1 MLKNF
6 FKTAIRTL
14 LRNKTYS
21 FLNIFG
27 LAVGIACTGLIFL
40 WVEDELN
47 YDSVNVKK
55 DNLYQVLNNWPY
67 PAHYSTFETTPGTLA
82 PAIKAEIPG
91 VTNAARCTYG
101 LTSAL
106 FTVGS
111 KELYAGGVF
120 SDSTLFSMLTMP
132 FTQGNASNAFT
143 QLYSMVITEKT
154 AMKLFGETANVVGK
168 TVKIDN
174 KLDYVITGVIKDF
187 PQNATLQ
194 YEWIA
199 PFEIAQKNNGSLRDW
214 ASNDIITLVEL
225 KSNVNVEKV
234 NSQLEGLIRK
244 RVMGSIASSMLFSMN
259 DWHLRH
265 DFENGRETGKGRIQ
279 YVRMFMLI
287 AWIILFLACINFMN
301 LATAR
306 SEKRAREVGVRKVL
320 GSGKK
325 TLIAQFIG
333 EAMFMSLLAVMAAIF
348 IIVLA
353 LPSFNMLTQKS
364 LSFNLGSPIHVAML
378 LAITIV
384 CGLVAGSYPSFYLS
398 SFNPVSVLKGIR
410 LKAGSAGLIRKG
422 LVITQFTVSIVL
434 IVSTIIIYQQIQ
446 YVKLRDAGYDKNGLL
461 KVGLQG
467 DMGKNFDVIKKHLIG
482 TGIVDNAALTSY
494 DLLNGGGNWDGFD
507 WKGKTVN
514 EKYSVTY
521 RNVSPELLNT
531 YGMQLL
537 QGRDFSAN
545 PVADSVNVIINE
557 SLAQMLH
564 GKSPIG
570 EIIRAG
576 GDRSFT
582 VIGEVKNFVFSDMYG
597 KPDPVIFFSQQ
608 HNEWQSYMYVRLK
621 KNVDLEHAVAKV
633 EATIKKD
640 NPAYPVDYRFVD
652 EEFNQAFLSEMLVSK
667 LSRVFAALAI
677 VISCLGLFGL
687 AAYTAELRVKEIG
700 IRKVLGAGVT
710 GLAGLLSTEFIKLVI
725 VSILLACPIAWYA
738 MSSWLKNYAYRVS
751 IQWWVFPAAGAA
763 AIVIAVITISFQSIK
778 VAMMNPVK
786 AIKAE

>member
-1 MLKNF
+1 MLKNV
-6 FKTAIRTL
+6 FKTAVRAL

-40 WVEDELN
+40 WVEDEMN
-47 YDSVNVKK
+47 YDTANIKK
-55 DNLYQVLNNWPY
+55 DDLYQVLNNWPY
-67 PAHYSTFETTPGTLA
+67 PAHYSTFETTPGPLA

-91 VTNAARCTYG
+91 VANTARCTYG
-101 LTSAL
+101 RTNAL
-106 FTVGS
+106 FTIGD
-111 KELYAGGVF
+111 KQLYAGGVF
-120 SDSTLFSMLTMP
+120 ADSTLFSMLTIP
-132 FTQGNASNAFT
+132 FTQGNARSAFT
-143 QLYSMVITEKT
+143 ELYSMVITEKT
-154 AMKLFGETANVVGK
+154 AIKLFGETANVVGK
-168 TVKIDN
+168 TVKVDN
-174 KLDYVITGVIKDF
+174 KADYIITGVIKDF
-187 PQNATLQ
+187 PQNTTLQ

-199 PFEIAQKNNGSLRDW
+199 PFDIAEKNNGSLRDW

-225 KSNVNVEKV
+225 KTNAGLEKV
-234 NSQLEGLIRK
+234 TSQLEGLIRK
-244 RVMGSIASSMLFSMN
+244 RVPGSIASSMLFSMN

-265 DFENGRETGKGRIQ
+265 DFENGRKTGKGRIQ

-333 EAMFMSLLAVMAAIF
+333 EAMFMSLLAVMAAIL

-353 LPSFNMLTQKS
+353 LPAFNMLTEKN
-364 LSFNLGSPIHVAML
+364 LSVNLGSPLHVAVL
-378 LAITIV
+378 LAITVV

-398 SFNPVSVLKGIR
+398 SFNPVFVLKG
-410 LKAGSAGLIRKG
+410 LKVKAGSAGLIRKG

-434 IVSTIIIYQQIQ
+434 IVSTIIIFQQIQ
-446 YVKLRDAGYDKNGLL
+446 HVKNRDAGYDKNGLL
-461 KVGLQG
+461 KISLQG
-467 DMGKNFDVIKKHLIG
+467 DLGKNFEVVKQHLLG
-482 TGIVDNAALTSY
+482 TGMIENAALTGY

-507 WKGKTVN
+507 WKGKTAN
-514 EKYSVTY
+514 EKYSITY

-531 YGMQLL
+531 YGIQLL
-537 QGRDFSAN
+537 QGRDFSSN
-545 PVADSVNVIINE
+545 PVADTANIIINE

-570 EIIRAG
+570 EIIRTDG
-576 GDRSFT
+576 NRSYT
-582 VIGEVKNFVFSDMYG
+582 VIGVVKNFVFSDMYG
-597 KPDPVIFFSQQ
+597 KPDPVIFFCQP

-621 KNVDLEHAVAKV
+621 KNVDLEQAVAEV

-652 EEFNQAFLSEMLVSK
+652 EEFNKVFLSEMLVSK

-677 VISCLGLFGL
+677 IISCLGLFGL
-687 AAYTAELRVKEIG
+687 AAYTAERRVKEIG
-700 IRKVLGAGVT
+700 IRKVLGASVT

-725 VSILLACPIAWYA
+725 VSIVLACPIAWYA
-738 MSSWLKNYAYRVS
+738 MSEWLQNYAYHVS
-751 IQWWVFPAAGAA
+751 IQWWVFATAGSA
-763 AIVIAVITISFQSIK
+763 AIVIALITVSFQSIK
-778 VAMMNPVK
+778 AAMMNPVK

>member
-1 MLKNF
+1 
-6 FKTAIRTL
+6 
-14 LRNKTYS
+14 
-21 FLNIFG
+21 
-27 LAVGIACTGLIFL
+27 
-40 WVEDELN
+40 
-47 YDSVNVKK
+47 
-55 DNLYQVLNNWPY
+55 
-67 PAHYSTFETTPGTLA
+67 
-82 PAIKAEIPG
+82 
-91 VTNAARCTYG
+91 
-101 LTSAL
+101 
-106 FTVGS
+106 
-111 KELYAGGVF
+111 
-120 SDSTLFSMLTMP
+120 
-132 FTQGNASNAFT
+132 
-143 QLYSMVITEKT
+143 
-154 AMKLFGETANVVGK
+154 
-168 TVKIDN
+168 
-174 KLDYVITGVIKDF
+174 
-187 PQNATLQ
+187 
-194 YEWIA
+194 
-199 PFEIAQKNNGSLRDW
+199 
-214 ASNDIITLVEL
+214 
-225 KSNVNVEKV
+225 
-234 NSQLEGLIRK
+234 
-244 RVMGSIASSMLFSMN
+244 
-259 DWHLRH
+259 
-265 DFENGRETGKGRIQ
+265 
-279 YVRMFMLI
+279 
-287 AWIILFLACINFMN
+287 
-301 LATAR
+301 
-306 SEKRAREVGVRKVL
+306 
-320 GSGKK
+320 
-325 TLIAQFIG
+325 
-333 EAMFMSLLAVMAAIF
+333 
-348 IIVLA
+348 
-353 LPSFNMLTQKS
+353 
-364 LSFNLGSPIHVAML
+364 ML

-482 TGIVDNAALTSY
+482 TGMVDNAALTSY

-608 HNEWQSYMYVRLK
+608 HNEFQSYMYVRLK
-621 KNVDLEHAVAKV
+621 KNVDLEQAVAKV

>member
-67 PAHYSTFETTPGTLA
+67 PAHYNTFETTPGTLA

-91 VTNAARCTYG
+91 VANACRCTYG
-101 LTSAL
+101 QSSAL
-106 FTVGS
+106 FTIGD
-111 KELYAGGVF
+111 KQMYAGGAYT
-120 SDSTLFSMLTMP
+120 DSSLFSMLTIP
-132 FTQGNASNAFT
+132 FVEGSAGSAFK
-143 QLYSMVITEKT
+143 QLYSIVITEQT
-154 AMKLFGETANVVGK
+154 AKKFFGQTANNVVGK
-168 TVKIDN
+168 TVRMDN
-174 KLDYVITGVIKDF
+174 KQDYVVTGVVKDF
-187 PQNATLQ
+187 PQNSTIK

-199 PFEIAQKNNGSLRDW
+199 PFDIAQKNNESLRDW

-225 KSNVNVEKV
+225 KSNANVDKV
-234 NSQLEGLIRK
+234 NSRLEGMIRK
-244 RVMGSIASSMLFSMN
+244 RVPGCIASSMLFNMN

-279 YVRMFMLI
+279 FVRMFMLI

-325 TLIAQFIG
+325 TLVAQFIG
-333 EAMFMSLLAVMAAIF
+333 EAMFMSLLAVIAAVF

-353 LPSFNMLTQKS
+353 LPAFNMLTQKS
-364 LSFNLGSPIHVAML
+364 LSVNLGSPLHVAML
-378 LAITIV
+378 LAIAVV

-398 SFNPVSVLKGIR
+398 SFNPVFVLKGIK

-422 LVITQFTVSIVL
+422 LVVTQFTVSIVL
-434 IVSTIIIYQQIQ
+434 IVSTIIIFQQIQ
-446 YVKLRDAGYDKNGLL
+446 HVKNRDAGYDKNGLL
-461 KVGLQG
+461 KVSLQG
-467 DMGKNFDVIKKHLIG
+467 DLGKNFAVVKQHLLG
-482 TGIVDNAALTSY
+482 TGVVENAALTGY

-514 EKYSVTY
+514 EKYSITY
-521 RNVSPELLNT
+521 RNVSPELVNT
-531 YGMQLL
+531 YGIQLL
-537 QGRDFSAN
+537 QGRDFNAN
-545 PVADSVNVIINE
+545 PAADTGNIIINE
-557 SLAQMLH
+557 SLAKMLH

-570 EIIRAG
+570 EIINTG
-576 GDRSFT
+576 NKSFT
-582 VIGEVKNFVFSDMYG
+582 VIGVVKNFVFNDMYG

-608 HNEWQSYMYVRLK
+608 HNEWQSWMYVRLK
-621 KNVDLEHAVAKV
+621 KNVDLGQAVAKI

-677 VISCLGLFGL
+677 IISCLGLFGL
-687 AAYTAELRVKEIG
+687 AAYTAERRIKEIG
-700 IRKVLGAGVT
+700 IRKVLGASVT
-710 GLAGLLSTEFIKLVI
+710 GLARLLSTEFIKLVI

-738 MSSWLKNYAYRVS
+738 MSSWLQNYAYRVN
-751 IQWWVFPAAGAA
+751 IQWWVFAAAGAA
-763 AIVIAVITISFQSIK
+763 AIVIAVITVSFQSIK
-778 VAMMNPVK
+778 AAMMNPVK
-786 AIKAE
+786 AIKTE

>member
-6 FKTAIRTL
+6 FKTTVRTL

-40 WVEDELN
+40 WVEDEMN
-47 YDSVNVKK
+47 YDTVNVKK

-91 VTNAARCTYG
+91 VANTARCTYG
-101 LTSAL
+101 QTSAL
-106 FTVGS
+106 FTIGS
-111 KELYAGGVF
+111 KQIYAGGVYA
-120 SDSTLFSMLTMP
+120 DSTLFSMLTMP
-132 FTQGNASNAFT
+132 FTQGNAGSAFT
-143 QLYSMVITEKT
+143 QLHSMVITEKT
-154 AMKLFGETANVVGK
+154 AVKFFGETANAVGK
-168 TVKIDN
+168 TVRVDN
-174 KLDYVITGVIKDF
+174 KQDYVVTGVIKDF

-199 PFEIAQKNNGSLRDW
+199 PFDIVEKNNRDW

-225 KSNVNVEKV
+225 KSNAGVDKV
-234 NSQLEGLIRK
+234 NSRLEGLIRK
-244 RVMGSIASSMLFSMN
+244 RVPGSIASSMLFSMN

-265 DFENGRETGKGRIQ
+265 DFENGRETGKGRIR
-279 YVRMFMLI
+279 YVRMFTLI

-325 TLIAQFIG
+325 TLVVQFIG
-333 EAMFMSLLAVMAAIF
+333 EAMFMSMLAVIAAVFIMAL
-348 IIVLA
+348 VLPA
-353 LPSFNMLTQKS
+353 FNLLTQKN
-364 LSFNLGSPIHVAML
+364 LSVNLGSPLHVAVL
-378 LAITIV
+378 LAITVV
-384 CGLVAGSYPSFYLS
+384 CGVVAGSYPSFYLS
-398 SFNPVSVLKGIR
+398 SFNPVLVLKG
-410 LKAGSAGLIRKG
+410 LKVKAGSAGLIRKG

-434 IVSTIIIYQQIQ
+434 IVSTIIIFQQIQ
-446 YVKLRDAGYDKNGLL
+446 HVKNRDAGYDKNGLL
-461 KVGLQG
+461 KVSLQG
-467 DMGKNFDVIKKHLIG
+467 DMGKNFNLIKQHLLG
-482 TGIVDNAALTSY
+482 TGMVDNAALTGY

-507 WKGKTVN
+507 WKGRTVN
-514 EKYSVTY
+514 EKYSITY

-531 YGMQLL
+531 YGIQLL

-545 PVADSVNVIINE
+545 PAADSVNVIINE
-557 SLAQMLH
+557 SLAKMLH

-576 GDRSFT
+576 DNRSFT
-582 VIGEVKNFVFSDMYG
+582 VIGVVKNFVFSDMYG

-608 HNEWQSYMYVRLK
+608 HNEWQSYMYIRLK
-621 KNVDLEHAVAKV
+621 KNVDLEQAVAKV
-633 EATIKKD
+633 EAAIKKD

-677 VISCLGLFGL
+677 IISCLGLFGL
-687 AAYTAELRVKEIG
+687 AAYTAERRIKEIG
-700 IRKVLGAGVT
+700 IRKVLGASVT

-738 MSSWLKNYAYRVS
+738 MDAWLQNYAYRVN
-751 IQWWVFPAAGAA
+751 IQWWVFAAAGGA
-763 AIVIAVITISFQSIK
+763 AIVIAVITVSFQSIK
-778 VAMMNPVK
+778 AAMMNPVK

>member
-6 FKTAIRTL
+6 FKTTVRTL

-27 LAVGIACTGLIFL
+27 LAIGIVCTGLIFL
-40 WVEDELN
+40 WVEDEMN
-47 YDSVNVKK
+47 YDTVNVKK

-91 VTNAARCTYG
+91 VANTARCTYG
-101 LTSAL
+101 QTSAL
-106 FTVGS
+106 FTIGD
-111 KELYAGGVF
+111 KQMYAGGAYT
-120 SDSTLFSMLTMP
+120 DSSLFSMLTVP
-132 FTQGNASNAFT
+132 FVEGNAGSAFK
-143 QLYSMVITEKT
+143 QLYSIVITEQT
-154 AMKLFGETANVVGK
+154 AKKFFGETANNVVGK
-168 TVKIDN
+168 TVRMDN
-174 KLDYVITGVIKDF
+174 KQDYVVTGVVKDF
-187 PQNATLQ
+187 PQNSTIK

-199 PFEIAQKNNGSLRDW
+199 PFDIVEKNNGDW

-225 KSNVNVEKV
+225 KSNAGVSKV
-234 NSQLEGLIRK
+234 NSRLEGMIRK
-244 RVMGSIASSMLFSMN
+244 RVPGCIASSMLFNMN

-333 EAMFMSLLAVMAAIF
+333 EAMVMSLLSVIAAFF
-348 IIVLA
+348 IIVLT
-353 LPSFNMLTQKS
+353 LPAFNLLTQKS
-364 LSFNLGSPIHVAML
+364 LAVNLGSPLHVAAL
-378 LAITIV
+378 LAITVI

-398 SFNPVSVLKGIR
+398 SFNPVLVLKG
-410 LKAGSAGLIRKG
+410 LKAKAGSAGLIRKG
-422 LVITQFTVSIVL
+422 LVVTQFTVSIVL
-434 IVSTIIIYQQIQ
+434 IVSTIIIFQQIQ
-446 YVKLRDAGYDKNGLL
+446 HVKNRDAGYDKNGLM
-461 KVGLQG
+461 KVSLQG
-467 DMGKNFDVIKKHLIG
+467 DLGKNFGVVKQHLLS
-482 TGIVDNAALTSY
+482 TGVVENVALTGY

-507 WKGKTVN
+507 WKGRTVN
-514 EKYSVTY
+514 EKYSITY

-531 YGMQLL
+531 YGIQIL
-537 QGRDFSAN
+537 QGRDFNAN

-570 EIIRAG
+570 EIIHAG
-576 GDRSFT
+576 NKSFT
-582 VIGEVKNFVFSDMYG
+582 VIGVVKNFVFNDMYG

-608 HNEWQSYMYVRLK
+608 HNEWQSLMYVRLK
-621 KNVDLEHAVAKV
+621 KNVNLEQAVAKV
-633 EATIKKD
+633 EAAIKKD

-677 VISCLGLFGL
+677 IISCLGLFGL
-687 AAYTAELRVKEIG
+687 AAYTAERRVKEIG
-700 IRKVLGAGVT
+700 IRKVLGASVT
-710 GLAGLLSTEFIKLVI
+710 GLAGLLSTEFIKLVT

-738 MSSWLKNYAYRVS
+738 MGAWLQNYAYRVS
-751 IQWWVFPAAGAA
+751 MQWWVFAAAGGA
-763 AIVIAVITISFQSIK
+763 AIVIALITVSFQSIK
-778 VAMMNPVK
+778 AAMMNPVK

>member
-6 FKTAIRTL
+6 FKTTVRTL

-27 LAVGIACTGLIFL
+27 LAIGIVCTGLIFL
-40 WVEDELN
+40 WVEDEMN
-47 YDSVNVKK
+47 YDTVNVKK

-91 VTNAARCTYG
+91 VANTARCTYG
-101 LTSAL
+101 QTSAL
-106 FTVGS
+106 FTIGD
-111 KELYAGGVF
+111 KQMYAGGAYT
-120 SDSTLFSMLTMP
+120 DSSLFSMLTVP
-132 FTQGNASNAFT
+132 FVEGNAGSAFK
-143 QLYSMVITEKT
+143 QLYSIVITEQT
-154 AMKLFGETANVVGK
+154 AKKFFGETANSVVGK
-168 TVKIDN
+168 TVRMDN
-174 KLDYVITGVIKDF
+174 KQDYVVTGVVKDF
-187 PQNATLQ
+187 PQNSTIK

-199 PFEIAQKNNGSLRDW
+199 PFDIVEKNNGDW

-225 KSNVNVEKV
+225 KSNAGVSKV
-234 NSQLEGLIRK
+234 NSRLEGMIRK
-244 RVMGSIASSMLFSMN
+244 RVPGCIASSMLFNMN

-333 EAMFMSLLAVMAAIF
+333 EAMVMSLLSVIAAFF
-348 IIVLA
+348 IIVLT
-353 LPSFNMLTQKS
+353 LPAFNLLTQKS
-364 LSFNLGSPIHVAML
+364 LAVNLGSPLHVAAL
-378 LAITIV
+378 LAITVI

-398 SFNPVSVLKGIR
+398 SFNPVLVLKG
-410 LKAGSAGLIRKG
+410 LKAKAGSAGLIRKG
-422 LVITQFTVSIVL
+422 LVVTQFTVSIVL
-434 IVSTIIIYQQIQ
+434 IVSTIIIFQQIQ
-446 YVKLRDAGYDKNGLL
+446 HVKNRDAGYDKNGLM
-461 KVGLQG
+461 KVSLQG
-467 DMGKNFDVIKKHLIG
+467 DLGKNFGVVKQHLLS
-482 TGIVDNAALTSY
+482 TGVVENVALTGY

-507 WKGKTVN
+507 WKGRTVN
-514 EKYSVTY
+514 EKYSITY

-531 YGMQLL
+531 YGIQIL
-537 QGRDFSAN
+537 QGRDFNAN

-570 EIIRAG
+570 EIIHAG
-576 GDRSFT
+576 NKSFT
-582 VIGEVKNFVFSDMYG
+582 VIGVVKNFVFNDMYG

-608 HNEWQSYMYVRLK
+608 HNEWQSLMYVRLK
-621 KNVDLEHAVAKV
+621 KNVNLEQAVAKV
-633 EATIKKD
+633 EAAIKKD

-677 VISCLGLFGL
+677 IISCLGLFGL
-687 AAYTAELRVKEIG
+687 AAYTAERRVKEIG
-700 IRKVLGAGVT
+700 IRKVLGASVT
-710 GLAGLLSTEFIKLVI
+710 GLAGLLSTEFIKLVT

-738 MSSWLKNYAYRVS
+738 MGAWLQNYAYRVS
-751 IQWWVFPAAGAA
+751 MQWWVFAAAGGA
-763 AIVIAVITISFQSIK
+763 AIVIALITVSFQSIK
-778 VAMMNPVK
+778 AAMMNPVK